1 MMQLQLTQG
10 FNDYNPLTFRS
21 IQNIAEA
28 DSFMILSSTHMK
40 TDQ

>member
-10 FNDYNPLTFRS
+10 SMTAILYDNQKYS
-21 IQNIAEA
+21 NIAEA
-28 DSFMILSSTHMK
+28 DSFIILSSTHMK